1 MVPLDSYRGGE
12 HDGALGLIETATGDE
27 LRPPFLSPVLSPSS
41 LRVCAVSATR
51 AGGSPGRA
59 AHWLGRASKPG
70 RPSNSS
76 ELGFSFIFFSY
87 LSQILV
93 DDYKM

>member
-12 HDGALGLIETATGDE
+12 HDGALGLAETATGGE
-27 LRPPFLSPVLSPSS
+27 LWPPFLSPVLSPSV
-41 LRVCAVSATR
+41 LRAYAVSATR
-51 AGGSPGRA
+51 AGGSPGQA
-59 AHWLGRASKPG
+59 ARWLGRAGKPG
-70 RPSNSS
+70 RPRNSS
-76 ELGFSFIFFSY
+76 ELGFGFVFFSY